1 MYFTNDPLRD
11 FERYEA
17 EQEEALKKLPL
28 CEICEE
34 RIQDE
39 YGICI
44 ECGCEISPARLE
56 AKPYARFCT
65 KCKAMYEEMEDPS
78 RRHR

>member
-1 MYFTNDPLRD
+1 MYRTDNPLRD
-11 FERYEA
+11 FANHEA

-44 ECGCEISPARLE
+44 DGTWYHEECFNNEYRKSIS
-56 AKPYARFCT
+56 F
-65 KCKAMYEEMEDPS
+65 D
-78 RRHR
+78 